1 MYLKVISFQEK
12 TGLKKILEDFLS
24 ITSLRELGENIYGNK
39 LHFVPII
46 LTLLKNCKRHS
57 TLSTF

>member
-24 ITSLRELGENIYGNK
+24 ITSLRELGENILWQQVALCTNYLNFVKK
-39 LHFVPII
+39 L
-46 LTLLKNCKRHS
+46 
-57 TLSTF
+57 